1 MKKQLK
7 NAIATVRRYPFSTLC
22 LVLVWALSLTPFFP
36 ETPFDTVELADKWTH
51 LVMYGGT
58 ASVMWLEYWRRHAPI
73 TQHPSPN
80 THHLSKLWLWAGIGL
95 SLMGGLLELIQAYL
109 TTTRSGEWLDFVADS
124 IGALG
129 VCLIGTLLSVFF
141 SRRH

>member
-7 NAIATVRRYPFSTLC
+7 NAIATVCRYPLSTLC
-22 LVLVWALSLTPFFP
+22 LILIWALSLTPFFP

-58 ASVMWLEYWRRHAPI
+58 AFVMWVEYWRCHAPI
-73 TQHPSPN
+73 THHPSPN
-80 THHLSKLWLWAGIGL
+80 THHLSKLWLLAGIGL